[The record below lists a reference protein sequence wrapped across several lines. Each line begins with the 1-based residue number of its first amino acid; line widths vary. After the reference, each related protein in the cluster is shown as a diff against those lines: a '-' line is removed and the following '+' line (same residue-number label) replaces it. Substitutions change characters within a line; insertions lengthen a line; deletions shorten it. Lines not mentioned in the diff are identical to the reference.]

1 MERGG
6 EKWRSTAVTI
16 HSYCVS
22 HVPSTGYTLHYHS
35 DHVRP
40 VSSSY
45 TSTYLCRV
53 RRTMLSGISTP
64 SLPLRLLRVSHSRR
78 NCLS

>member
-6 EKWRSTAVTI
+6 EKWRSIAVIT

-22 HVPSTGYTLHYHS
+22 STGYTLHHHS

-53 RRTMLSGISTP
+53 RHAMLSGISTP
-64 SLPLRLLRVSHSRR
+64 SLPLRPLRVSHSRR